1 MRRTARFPK
10 LSDFP
15 EQVQEVNASS
25 PPAAFRDLGRFRL
38 VQTAEVISNLRA
50 ALTPESREDA
60 NDWLVQVEHLLV
72 DAYLMFELAAQAA
85 QDDEELLKAL
95 QRPVGICV
103 PATEHCRALPLY
115 GWRLQHLD
123 EVAAGM
129 EAAELSLAKGAA
141 ASPWAALV
149 QGRSRLRGERLRA
162 AFELGFL
169 IRMYQRVMEA
179 GDRG

>member
-1 MRRTARFPK
+1 MRRTARFPR

-38 VQTAEVISNLRA
+38 VQTVEMISSLSA
-50 ALTPESREDA
+50 ALPPESKEDA
-60 NDWLVQVEHLLV
+60 NAWLVQVEHLLA

-95 QRPVGICV
+95 QRPVGNCV
-103 PATEHCRALPLY
+103 PATEYCRALPLY
-115 GWRLQHLD
+115 GWRLQHLAD
-123 EVAAGM
+123 VAAGM

-149 QGRSRLRGERLRA
+149 EGRSRLRGERLRD
-162 AFELGFL
+162 AFEMGFL
-169 IRMYQRVMEA
+169 MRMYQRVVEA